1 MIKDIGKAAIAAGV
15 GVACIKAG
23 RKISKVIISGV
34 DKTADKIFDN

>member
-23 RKISKVIISGV
+23 RKLGKGIAKGIDVA
-34 DKTADKIFDN
+34 ADKIFDN